1 MNEYLDQLR
10 EIAQNATPGPWS
22 ADVGV
27 RGDCVV
33 FGPNGRFLLNAQA
46 EPHWLEYPG
55 ETRSVAFDVDRRD
68 CTHIATFDPPTV
80 LDLIE
85 RVEAAERALD
95 FHAQRD
101 RELKTLLSVLSD
113 RLDEF
118 CYDELASLIED
129 EPLNQWGETYKS
141 KLQTAEQAVERAK
154 AVDALQRR
162 DKGALYRRAVAAEAA
177 VQRVRDAVKD
187 APTSDPTSGR
197 TGPPDDWPDDGELIG
212 QGEFLVAERVRRALD
227 GGEQE

>member
-1 MNEYLDQLR
+1 MNENLNQLR
-10 EIAQNATPGPWS
+10 KIAQNATPGPWS

-80 LDLIE
+80 LALLD
-85 RVEAAERALD
+85 RVEAAEA
-95 FHAQRD
+95 
-101 RELKTLLSVLSD
+101 T
-113 RLDEF
+113 
-118 CYDELASLIED
+118 I
-129 EPLNQWGETYKS
+129 
-141 KLQTAEQAVERAK
+141 
-154 AVDALQRR
+154 
-162 DKGALYRRAVAAEAA
+162 
-177 VQRVRDAVKD
+177 QRVRELATV
-187 APTSDPTSGR
+187 AQSWASQGNMPLVR
-197 TGPPDDWPDDGELIG
+197 TLSEYIL
-212 QGEFLVAERVRRALD
+212 RALD